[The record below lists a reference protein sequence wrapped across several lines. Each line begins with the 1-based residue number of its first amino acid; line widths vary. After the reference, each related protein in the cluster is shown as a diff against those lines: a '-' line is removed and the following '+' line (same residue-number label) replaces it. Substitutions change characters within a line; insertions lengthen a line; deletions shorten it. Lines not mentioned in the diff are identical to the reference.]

1 MPLMQFHDCE
11 ATLEFGK
18 KDEGKKKVLF
28 CSEAGLLGS
37 CSVHSL
43 LRWGDALLALQNA
56 FNQSSLRSAP
66 LYFTARSFVSGDRG
80 RGMHSRQ
87 SKGGR

>member
-1 MPLMQFHDCE
+1 MPLMQFHDRE

-28 CSEAGLLGS
+28 CSEAGLLRS

-56 FNQSSLRSAP
+56 FNQSSLCSAP
-66 LYFTARSFVSGDRG
+66 LYSVWADMGDELV
-80 RGMHSRQ
+80 RQ
-87 SKGGR
+87 CDMTN